1 MRSLNLLLAMAFLG
15 FTSGMFAQC
24 GLFISEYSESDG
36 GNTKYLELYNATDE
50 AIDLTAYAIASTA
63 NAPSTVGVH
72 EYWNTFNEGATI
84 NPGDVF
90 VWANGGSDAQVI
102 VETDQTGS
110 AFFNGDDSYAL
121 VLGTEDNYSF
131 IDIIGNFEGDPGS
144 GWDVAGFQ
152 RQPQITPLSVNHL

>member
-1 MRSLNLLLAMAFLG
+1 
-15 FTSGMFAQC
+15 MFAQC

-110 AFFNGDDSYAL
+110 AFFNGDD
-121 VLGTEDNYSF
+121 
-131 IDIIGNFEGDPGS
+131 FEQVGYKL
-144 GWDVAGFQ
+144 W
-152 RQPQITPLSVNHL
+152 